1 MAAAQMT
8 PEFRA
13 YEGEY
18 DAVKQSVQGK
28 IDEDVAQQR
37 GEQRKATI
45 RRINMELEEADEIIE
60 QMEMEAR
67 GKAALM
73 IKVRQYKGEVKTFR
87 SKVVRQRLMSQGR
100 DLSRSNSYPAAA
112 LAPSSQTALSAIS
125 DRDLLLSQPAHSAYT
140 IDVDDDEI
148 AGVSSSQAQRSRLLQ
163 STQTLN
169 KSGDRLTNSQRLAA
183 ESEEMGGSILSSLR
197 MQRGQLESANEELE
211 QADGSIAKAS
221 VTLKKMVRLAYR
233 QRIMLIGFGI
243 ALMILIVLILWHKL
257 K

>member
-8 PEFRA
+8 PEFRT

-28 IDEDVAQQR
+28 IDRDVAQQR

-45 RRINMELEEADEIIE
+45 RRINMELEEADEIME
-60 QMEMEAR
+60 QMEIEAR

-87 SKVVRQRLMSQGR
+87 SKV
-100 DLSRSNSYPAAA
+100 
-112 LAPSSQTALSAIS
+112 TTLSAIS

-148 AGVSSSQAQRSRLLQ
+148 PGISSSQAQRSRLLQ

-183 ESEEMGGSILSSLR
+183 ESEEMGGNILSSLR

-221 VTLKKMVRLAYR
+221 VTLKQMVRLAYR
-233 QRIMLIGFGI
+233 QRIMLVGFGI